1 MFALYLRDA
10 PVYFSPIYETAIFN
24 ALMVLNDDNYSEF
37 AEKSLQRYQQIHEKQ
52 ESDLTDLVN
61 MILGVDNK

>member
-1 MFALYLRDA
+1 
-10 PVYFSPIYETAIFN
+10 
-24 ALMVLNDDNYSEF
+24 MVLNDDNYSEF
-37 AEKSLQRYQQIHEKQ
+37 AKKSLQRYQQIHEKQ